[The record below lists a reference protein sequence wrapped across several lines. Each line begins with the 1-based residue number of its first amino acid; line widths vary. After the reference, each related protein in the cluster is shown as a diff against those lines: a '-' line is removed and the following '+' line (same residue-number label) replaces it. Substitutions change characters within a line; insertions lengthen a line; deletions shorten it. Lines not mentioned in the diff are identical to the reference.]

1 MSSGHTGRS
10 ADTIEFLQQLPLL
23 SARDKRGVLGLIR
36 HTLAHDFVCV
46 LNTHNGISIFRST
59 PDHDLNN
66 NPRIYRVSGMGE
78 VPEAPRVSL

>member
-1 MSSGHTGRS
+1 MSCPQAHRAA
-10 ADTIEFLQQLPLL
+10 ADSIEFLQQLPLL

-59 PDHDLNN
+59 PDQDLNSN
-66 NPRIYRVSGMGE
+66 RIYRVSGMGE
-78 VPEAPRVSL
+78 VPEDPKAS